1 MSLPGGGAAGSEEQ
15 AGRLE
20 VGEGGV
26 DTNGLTLASAA
37 SQILLL
43 RREVKF
49 LQKQW
54 AVARCDS
61 ASVSHREQLQA
72 LLASLV

>member
-1 MSLPGGGAAGSEEQ
+1 MA
-15 AGRLE
+15 
-20 VGEGGV
+20 EGGV
-26 DTNGLTLASAA
+26 DHNGLTLASAA

-54 AVARCDS
+54 NTARRDQE
-61 ASVSHREQLQA
+61 SVSAREQVRRHEP
-72 LLASLV
+72 LLLPPAPPPLPLFCT